1 MTDHVTTL
9 IQQAEQLC
17 QTSGLRLTP
26 TRKRVLELIA
36 DMPGG
41 AKAYDILDLLT
52 RENPSARP
60 PTIYRALD
68 FLMAHGFIHRIESLN
83 AYVSCSC
90 PHHVQAF
97 QLLICDECG
106 DVQEVHDHSIN
117 IHLDRVAEDFGFAT
131 RRKTIELHGLC
142 NACQQ
147 SEQEQP
153 EQDH

>member
-1 MTDHVTTL
+1 MTDHVTAL

-26 TRKRVLELIA
+26 TRKRVLELIVG
-36 DMPGG
+36 MPGG

-117 IHLDRVAEDFGFAT
+117 THLDRVAKDFGFAT
-131 RRKTIELHGLC
+131 QRKTIELHGLC
-142 NACQQ
+142 KACQQ
-147 SEQEQP
+147 EE
-153 EQDH
+153 

>member
-1 MTDHVTTL
+1 MTDHVTAL

-26 TRKRVLELIA
+26 TRRRVLELIA
-36 DMPGG
+36 AMPGG

-106 DVQEVHDHSIN
+106 DVQEVHDQSIN
-117 IHLDRVAEDFGFAT
+117 THLDRVAKDFGFAA

-142 NACQQ
+142 SACQQ
-147 SEQEQP
+147 EDCPSC
-153 EQDH
+153 